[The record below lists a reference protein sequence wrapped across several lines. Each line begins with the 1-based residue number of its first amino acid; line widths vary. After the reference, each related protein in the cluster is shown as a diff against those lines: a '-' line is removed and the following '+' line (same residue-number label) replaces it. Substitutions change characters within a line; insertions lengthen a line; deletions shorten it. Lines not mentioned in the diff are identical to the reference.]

1 VQVYR
6 SSTVLLK
13 WKRDTDVL
21 QGYNGYRSNTGVEE
35 CYGGTGKV
43 QRYRGTG
50 VEEFFSFAGIQ
61 EKYSDTIGPD
71 VV

>member
-1 VQVYR
+1 VYR

-21 QGYNGYRSNTGVEE
+21 QGNNGYRSNTRVQE